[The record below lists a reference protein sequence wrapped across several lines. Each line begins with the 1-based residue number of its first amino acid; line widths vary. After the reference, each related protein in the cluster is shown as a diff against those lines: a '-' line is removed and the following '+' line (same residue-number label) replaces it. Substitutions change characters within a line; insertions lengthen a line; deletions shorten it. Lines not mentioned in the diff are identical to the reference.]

1 MAYIGAPAHRA
12 LVAHPGAELYGSDRI
27 VLESVTALTTTGWD
41 VTVMLGS
48 PGPLAA
54 RVEEA
59 GADAVIMPIPV
70 LRKSKMSPTGLLSL
84 AVEAARST
92 PSIVR
97 TLRRFAPD
105 VVYVSTVTI
114 PWLAV
119 VAKLL
124 GYPVIFHVHEAEDTA
139 SKPIRMGLSAQL
151 LLSQRVIANSNAC
164 RELIL
169 RDIPTLGRRVRVI
182 YNGVA
187 GPSTEPTAPRLSL
200 TGPIRLVLVGRIAPR
215 KGTDVAVEALAI
227 LVRRGVDVTLD
238 LVGGVFAGYEWFEDD
253 LSRIAA
259 ASDVSDRIRYLGV
272 VEQVWETMDSAD
284 IALVPS
290 RAEPFGNVAVEAQ
303 LFAKPVLASA
313 VQGLTEIIEDGRNGL
328 LVEPGNAVALA
339 DAIQSTIESWGSTR
353 EQAIDARTEALT
365 RFSPERYRADIA
377 ESFTATIRS
386 NRK

>member
-1 MAYIGAPAHRA
+1 MNYIGAPAHRA

-27 VLESVTALTTTGWD
+27 VLESVSALTTTGWD
-41 VTVMLGS
+41 VTVILGS
-48 PGPLAA
+48 EGPLAA
-54 RVEEA
+54 RVEES
-59 GADAVIMPIPV
+59 GADAVIMPMPI
-70 LRKSKMSPTGLLSL
+70 LRKSKMSASGLLSL
-84 AVEAARST
+84 ALEAARST

-97 TLRRFAPD
+97 ALRRFSPD
-105 VVYVSTVTI
+105 VVYISTVTI

-139 SKPIRMGLSAQL
+139 SKPIRIGLSAQL

-169 RDIPTLGRRVRVI
+169 RDIPILRRRIRVI

-187 GPSTEPTAPRLSL
+187 GPSTEPKAPRQSL

-215 KGTDVAVEALAI
+215 KGTDVAVGALAI

-253 LSRIAA
+253 LRRIAA

-272 VEQVWETMDSAD
+272 IEQVWGTLDSAD

-303 LFAKPVLASA
+303 LFARPVLASA
-313 VQGLTEIIEDGRNGL
+313 VQGLTEIIEDGRNGR
-328 LVEPGNAVALA
+328 LVEPGDAVALA
-339 DAIQSTIESWGSTR
+339 DAIQTAIESWDSTR
-353 EQAIDARTEALT
+353 EQAIGARTEALT

-377 ESFTATIRS
+377 ETFTASIGSIR
-386 NRK
+386 K